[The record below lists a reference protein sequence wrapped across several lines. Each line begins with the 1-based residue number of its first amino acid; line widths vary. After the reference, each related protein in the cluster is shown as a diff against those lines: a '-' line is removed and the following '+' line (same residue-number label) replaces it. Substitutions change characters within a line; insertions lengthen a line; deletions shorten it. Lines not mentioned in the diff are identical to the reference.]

1 MRYRLQNAHHNAQVA
16 GKIIISQKTAYTK
29 KRCKVC
35 KSEKY
40 MSGYPGCKFLSQE
53 KPYAIEFLVKT
64 TTCLTYIRAA
74 STSSATVIENINIR
88 SRSDNWKTPFLMS
101 MSTLDKFPV
110 NIFGFYVIIQS
121 FFIASLYF
129 TANSHVDPPR
139 RIHL

>member
-29 KRCKVC
+29 K
-35 KSEKY
+35 
-40 MSGYPGCKFLSQE
+40 
-53 KPYAIEFLVKT
+53 KT

-88 SRSDNWKTPFLMS
+88 SRSDNEKTPFLMS